1 MDKYIKNTPLAIAMA
16 TAIPLWIMRFQE
28 VGGPTDEQFKRAT
41 SEASYL
47 LAEYGDI
54 LLYSS
59 SKGHKKKK
67 STKPTTA
74 EVFNRT
80 AEAIAAMAFLPGG
93 IDIFGMHFEA
103 KK

>member
-1 MDKYIKNTPLAIAMA
+1 MASNVKDTPLAIAMA
-16 TAIPLWIMRFQE
+16 TAVPLWIMRFQG
-28 VGGPTDEQFKRAT
+28 VGGPTNEQFKRVT

-54 LLYSS
+54 LLYPS

-67 STKPTTA
+67 STKPITA
-74 EVFNRT
+74 EIFNRT

-93 IDIFGMHFEA
+93 IDIFGMHIEV